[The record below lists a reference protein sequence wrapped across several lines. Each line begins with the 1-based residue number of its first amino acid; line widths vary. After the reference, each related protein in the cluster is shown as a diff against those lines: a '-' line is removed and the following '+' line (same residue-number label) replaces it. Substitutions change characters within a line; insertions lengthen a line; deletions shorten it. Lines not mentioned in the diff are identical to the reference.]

1 LTGYVSSRHEIRS
14 YEEAFFEAGNAD
26 ETMKKKL
33 EQCRDQLMS
42 LTQERLEQNEP
53 VLERPMVSLQDTD
66 RAIAGLR
73 SRLQE
78 LEDLANQRA
87 GIEQRVRDAKDSDE
101 ILPKI
106 MAAGPDAHEELF
118 SQEMKKYESFDEE
131 IKRNEEL
138 QRQAL
143 KSTKAHRD
151 ELVAGF
157 DVEV

>member
-1 LTGYVSSRHEIRS
+1 
-14 YEEAFFEAGNAD
+14 
-26 ETMKKKL
+26 MKKKL

-53 VLERPMVSLQDTD
+53 VLERPMVSLQDID

-87 GIEQRVRDAKDSDE
+87 GIEQRVRDAKDNDE

-131 IKRNEEL
+131 IKQNEEL

>member
-1 LTGYVSSRHEIRS
+1 
-14 YEEAFFEAGNAD
+14 
-26 ETMKKKL
+26 
-33 EQCRDQLMS
+33 
-42 LTQERLEQNEP
+42 
-53 VLERPMVSLQDTD
+53 
-66 RAIAGLR
+66 LR

-87 GIEQRVRDAKDSDE
+87 GIEQRVRDAKDNDE